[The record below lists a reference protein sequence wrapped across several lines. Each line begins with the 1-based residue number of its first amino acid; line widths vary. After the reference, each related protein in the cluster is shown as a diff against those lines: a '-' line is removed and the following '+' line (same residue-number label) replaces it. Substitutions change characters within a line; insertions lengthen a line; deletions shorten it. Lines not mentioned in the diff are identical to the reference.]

1 MPKNDIIT
9 ERTRALCLSMSS
21 TQQSLTPI
29 AGSINCVCSGN
40 GRSISTSIHGGQLD
54 YSLTPLH
61 LGTVYSMNLHLVSGQ
76 GVKRHGGFS
85 GWGASVV
92 GWGRRDNNILFNYK
106 SEWFSIFVGTYRMM
120 FALILTE
127 SVGHTVPG
135 KAQAEKE
142 EEGCVER
149 TRDK

>member
-1 MPKNDIIT
+1 MGVL
-9 ERTRALCLSMSS
+9 E
-21 TQQSLTPI
+21 
-29 AGSINCVCSGN
+29 
-40 GRSISTSIHGGQLD
+40 
-54 YSLTPLH
+54 
-61 LGTVYSMNLHLVSGQ
+61 Q
-76 GVKRHGGFS
+76 G
-85 GWGASVV
+85 WYVV

-135 KAQAEKE
+135 KAQADGEE